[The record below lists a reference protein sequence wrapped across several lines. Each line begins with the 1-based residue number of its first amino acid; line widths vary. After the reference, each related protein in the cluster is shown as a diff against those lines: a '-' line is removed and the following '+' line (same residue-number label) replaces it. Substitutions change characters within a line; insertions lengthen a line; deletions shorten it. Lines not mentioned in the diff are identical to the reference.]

1 MDSLSLHAKQINHGQ
16 SEIWLGGAHGQE
28 MTPRRTLTTN
38 EVLNVTRRHC
48 SPEQFEAFYNES
60 HVALGH
66 IASLN
71 VPNLNEN
78 ASELRLRIAG

>member
-16 SEIWLGGAHGQE
+16 SEIWLGGA
-28 MTPRRTLTTN
+28 RRTLTTN

-71 VPNLNEN
+71 VSNLNEN